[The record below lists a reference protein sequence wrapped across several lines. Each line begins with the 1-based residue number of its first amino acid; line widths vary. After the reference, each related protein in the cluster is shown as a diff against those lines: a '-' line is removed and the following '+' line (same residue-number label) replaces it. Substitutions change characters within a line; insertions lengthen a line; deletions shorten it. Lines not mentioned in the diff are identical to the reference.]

1 MIKLE
6 NSYIFGKERMW
17 NNTWFN
23 FLFKIEKEL
32 KETYKIS
39 RIVLKDSENVKKKQ
53 LCSGYI
59 FKDIISKSNVEKI
72 LENPETTFETVLQ
85 NNKTSKRKIDIFG
98 KIISYSEAQKL
109 F

>member
-39 RIVLKDSENVKKKQ
+39 RIVLKDSENVKKNQ
-53 LCSGYI
+53 ICSGYI

-72 LENPETTFETVLQ
+72 LKNSETTFGTVLE

-98 KIISYSEAQKL
+98 KIISYSESRKL